1 MEEAD
6 DVLESLVTP
15 DRICGRG
22 CRADHAGR
30 SRSAQTT
37 LRVPVVSRTV
47 FYLPAWT
54 AEKQGFFKDEGLDV
68 KIEVYDGSEKIFH
81 DLRAGTHQIAIASI
95 ESVIAE
101 SYKGGTL
108 RIVAGIAKRPPH
120 FIIAQPEIKTLAD
133 LKGKTIGVVSMH
145 EGTTFFVADIAK
157 AGGFALS
164 DVKVEAVG
172 GSPTRAR
179 LLKERKID
187 MGLQPYP
194 LSYEAEAQG
203 FTNLGAMAKLVPDY
217 QFVSVMVDENWASKN
232 RAGARRL
239 SQGAATRHR
248 IHVRASRRIG
258 GARRQGAAHQPGFCA
273 ARARGH
279 AQHGHHVARSVADGR
294 QPAAGVQHHAA
305 GRCAWRATY
314 RSNRRNSSTRAT
326 SPRAGNSERLLPA
339 ARLDLP
345 EPRPRCLPGAS
356 SCWMRRAAIVPLPIA
371 VAIHGCAGL
380 ATSPTANT
388 PRQDVSMLPSTT
400 R

>member
-1 MEEAD
+1 MSWRAWSCRIAYAAAAV
-6 DVLESLVTP
+6 VLMTP
-15 DRICGRG
+15 
-22 CRADHAGR
+22 AVAQ
-30 SRSAQTT
+30 SQTT

-101 SYKGGTL
+101 AYKGGTL
-108 RIVAGIAKRPPH
+108 RIIAGIAKRPPH

-157 AGGFALS
+157 AGGFALG

-172 GSPTRAR
+172 GSPTRAL

-232 RAGARRL
+232 RRVLAGFLKALRRGTEYMFAHPDKLAELGAKELRTSPAFARRALEDTL
-239 SQGAATRHR
+239 SMDIMARDLSLAD
-248 IHVRASRRIG
+248 ASLRRVFSIM
-258 GARRQGAAHQPGFCA
+258 QQ
-273 ARARGH
+273 
-279 AQHGHHVARSVADGR
+279 
-294 QPAAGVQHHAA
+294 AGVL
-305 GRCAWRATY
+305 GR
-314 RSNRRNSSTRAT
+314 
-326 SPRAGNSERLLPA
+326 
-339 ARLDLP
+339 DLP
-345 EPRPRCLPGAS
+345 FEPAKFVDES
-356 SCWMRRAAIVPLPIA
+356 Y
-371 VAIHGCAGL
+371 L
-380 ATSPTANT
+380 AES
-388 PRQDVSMLPSTT
+388 RK
-400 R
+400 

>member
-1 MEEAD
+1 MSWRAWSCRIAYAAAAV
-6 DVLESLVTP
+6 VLMTP
-15 DRICGRG
+15 AI
-22 CRADHAGR
+22 AQ
-30 SRSAQTT
+30 SQTT

-101 SYKGGTL
+101 AYKGGTL

-157 AGGFALS
+157 AGGFALG

-232 RAGARRL
+232 RRVLAGFLKALRRGTEYMFAHPDELAELGAKELRTSPAFARRALEDTL
-239 SQGAATRHR
+239 SMDIMARDLSLAD
-248 IHVRASRRIG
+248 ASLRRVFSIM
-258 GARRQGAAHQPGFCA
+258 QQ
-273 ARARGH
+273 
-279 AQHGHHVARSVADGR
+279 
-294 QPAAGVQHHAA
+294 AGVL
-305 GRCAWRATY
+305 GR
-314 RSNRRNSSTRAT
+314 
-326 SPRAGNSERLLPA
+326 
-339 ARLDLP
+339 DLP
-345 EPRPRCLPGAS
+345 FEPAKFVDES
-356 SCWMRRAAIVPLPIA
+356 Y
-371 VAIHGCAGL
+371 L
-380 ATSPTANT
+380 AES
-388 PRQDVSMLPSTT
+388 RK
-400 R
+400 